1 MKENIIKGSATAAL
15 AALGAYCGELM
26 IPLAVLLAAMIA
38 DYISGMAKAWTT
50 AQLSSRVGIL
60 GIVKKLSYLLIV
72 CAGMGVDWVIAT
84 AATAAGID
92 LGVTYFV
99 ALLVIIWLVINEL
112 LSIVENVAAMGV
124 HVPKFLLKLIGHIKN
139 RVEDKAD
146 TGDDGDDTTV

>member
-15 AALGAYCGELM
+15 AALSAYCGELI

-50 AQLSSRVGIL
+50 SQLSSRVGIL

-84 AATAAGID
+84 AATAGGID

-124 HVPKFLLKLIGHIKN
+124 NVPKFLLKLIGHIKN
-139 RVEDKAD
+139 RLEDKAD

>member
-50 AQLSSRVGIL
+50 AQLSSRVGII

-84 AATAAGID
+84 AANAAGID

-124 HVPKFLLKLIGHIKN
+124 NVPKFLLKLIGHIKK

>member
-1 MKENIIKGSATAAL
+1 MEENIIKGTVSAAL
-15 AALGAYCGELM
+15 AALSAYCGELI

-38 DYISGMAKAWTT
+38 DYISGMAKAWTS
-50 AQLSSRVGIL
+50 AQLSSRVGIV

-84 AATAAGID
+84 AAAAAGID

-99 ALLVIIWLVINEL
+99 GLLVIVWLVINEL

-124 HVPKFLLKLIGHIKN
+124 SVPGFLLKLIGHIKN

-146 TGDDGDDTTV
+146 TGEDGKDASV

>member
-1 MKENIIKGSATAAL
+1 MKENIIKGTVSAAL
-15 AALGAYCGELM
+15 AALSAYCGELI

-38 DYISGMAKAWTT
+38 DYISGMAKAWTS
-50 AQLSSRVGIL
+50 AQLSSRVGIV

-84 AATAAGID
+84 AAAAAGID

-99 ALLVIIWLVINEL
+99 GLLVIVWLVINEL

-124 HVPKFLLKLIGHIKN
+124 NVPGFLLKLIAHLK
-139 RVEDKAD
+139 RHVEEKAD
-146 TGDDGDDTTV
+146 TGADGDDA